1 MGRRGLKSGSRK
13 IFTLGG
19 WQRAQPGVS
28 LPEHPLMLG
37 NLIGPEIK
45 ELIEERNFTA
55 LRAAF
60 AEWVPADIAECLTE
74 LPEEEQAVVFRLLPH
89 GKATEVFEYLEPE
102 AQEKVLKAM
111 GHIDAA
117 RILNDMS
124 PDDRTALLEELPGA
138 AVAQML
144 QLLSPD
150 EKAVAQSLLNYPDG
164 SVGRLMTPEFVTVR
178 EDWTIAQVLDHVR
191 EFGRDSETLNV
202 IYVTEER
209 GRLIDDV
216 RIREFLIR
224 PVTTR
229 VSEFRDHQFVAL
241 KATDEASAAYELFK
255 KYDRTILPVIDSEDK
270 LLGIVTVD
278 DILDIQEE
286 VTTEE
291 MQKMGGMEALDE
303 PYTSIAMHR
312 MVKKRATW
320 LIILFLSEMLTATA
334 MQGYNDEI
342 EKATVL
348 AMFLPL
354 IMSSGGNSGSQATTL
369 IIRAMGVGEV
379 RLRDWFRIMRKEVV
393 AGLSLGVIL
402 GIIGFFRIS
411 LWQYLH
417 IFDYGKFHWFIAA
430 TVGASLIGVVMWGS
444 VAGAMLPFILRRCGL
459 DPAVSSAPFVA
470 TLVDVT
476 GLLIYF
482 NVARVILHGTLL

>member
-1 MGRRGLKSGSRK
+1 
-13 IFTLGG
+13 
-19 WQRAQPGVS
+19 
-28 LPEHPLMLG
+28 MLG

-45 ELIEERNFTA
+45 ELIEERSFAA
-55 LRAAF
+55 LREAF
-60 AEWVPADIAECLTE
+60 TDWAPADVAECLTE
-74 LPEEEQAVVFRLLPH
+74 LPEDEQAVVFRLLPH
-89 GKATEVFEYLEPE
+89 VQATAVFEYLELE
-102 AQEKVLKAM
+102 AQETVLKAM
-111 GHIDAA
+111 GQADAA

-138 AVAQML
+138 AVVQL
-144 QLLSPD
+144 IHLLSPE
-150 EKAVAQSLLNYPDG
+150 EKAVAQALLNYPEG
-164 SVGRLMTPEFVTVR
+164 TVGRLMTPDFVTVR
-178 EDWTIAQVLDHVR
+178 EEWTIAEVLEHVR

-202 IYVTEER
+202 IYVTDER
-209 GRLIDDV
+209 GTLIDDV

-224 PVTTR
+224 PTTTL
-229 VSEFRDHQFVAL
+229 VSEVRDHQFVAL
-241 KATDEASAAYELFK
+241 RATDKGAAAYDLFK
-255 KYDRTILPVIDSEDK
+255 KYDRSILPVIDSEEK

-303 PYTSIAMHR
+303 PYTTISLLR
-312 MVKKRATW
+312 MIKKRATW
-320 LIILFLSEMLTATA
+320 LVILFLSEMLTATA
-334 MQGYNDEI
+334 MQSNEEKI
-342 EKATVL
+342 EKAAIL
-348 AMFLPL
+348 AVFLPL

-379 RLRDWFRIMRKEVV
+379 RLRDWFQVMRKEVSS
-393 AGLSLGVIL
+393 GFFLGVIL
-402 GIIGFFRIS
+402 GIIGFLRIS

-417 IFDYGKFHWFIAA
+417 IFDYGRYHWLIAL
-430 TVGASLIGVVMWGS
+430 TVGVALIGVVMWGS
-444 VAGAMLPFILRRCGL
+444 IMGAMLPFILRRCGL

-482 NVARVILHGTLL
+482 NVARIILHGTLL

>member
-1 MGRRGLKSGSRK
+1 
-13 IFTLGG
+13 
-19 WQRAQPGVS
+19 
-28 LPEHPLMLG
+28 MLG

-45 ELIEERNFTA
+45 ELIEERNFAA
-55 LRAAF
+55 LREAF
-60 AEWVPADIAECLTE
+60 SDWAPADIGECLTE
-74 LPEEEQAVVFRLLPH
+74 IPEDEQAIVFRLLPH
-89 GKATEVFEYLEPE
+89 AMATEVFEYLDTE
-102 AQEKVLKAM
+102 AQEKILKAM
-111 GHIDAA
+111 GHIEAA

-144 QLLSPD
+144 QLLSPE

-164 SVGRLMTPEFVTVR
+164 TVGRLMTPEFVTVR
-178 EDWTIAQVLDHVR
+178 ESWTIAQVLDHVR

-202 IYVTEER
+202 IYVTDDH

-224 PVTTR
+224 PTTTL

-241 KATDEASAAYELFK
+241 RATDQASAAYDLFK
-255 KYDRTILPVIDSEDK
+255 KYDRAILPVIDSEEK
-270 LLGIVTVD
+270 LLGMVTVD

-303 PYTSIAMHR
+303 PYTTIALPR
-312 MVKKRATW
+312 MIKKRATW

-334 MQGYNDEI
+334 MQNYNEEI
-342 EKATVL
+342 AKATVL

-379 RLRDWFRIMRKEVV
+379 RLRDWFRIMRKELL

-402 GIIGFFRIS
+402 GLIGFFRIS
-411 LWQYLH
+411 LWQFLH
-417 IFDYGKFHWFIAA
+417 IFDYGQYHWVIAL
-430 TVGASLIGVVMWGS
+430 TVGVSLIGVVMWGS
-444 VAGAMLPFILRRCGL
+444 VTGAMLPFVLRRFGL

>member
-1 MGRRGLKSGSRK
+1 
-13 IFTLGG
+13 
-19 WQRAQPGVS
+19 
-28 LPEHPLMLG
+28 MLG

-45 ELIEERNFTA
+45 ELIEERNFAA
-55 LRAAF
+55 LREAF
-60 AEWVPADIAECLTE
+60 IDWNPADVAECLTE

-89 GKATEVFEYLEPE
+89 AQATEVFEYLEPA
-102 AQEKVLKAM
+102 AQEKILKAM

-164 SVGRLMTPEFVTVR
+164 TVGRLMTPELVTVR
-178 EDWTIAQVLDHVR
+178 EEWTIAQVLEHVR

-202 IYVTEER
+202 IYVTDER

-224 PVTTR
+224 PVTTK

-241 KATDEASAAYELFK
+241 KATDEASTAIELFK
-255 KYDRTILPVIDSEDK
+255 KYDRAILPVVDSEEK
-270 LLGIVTVD
+270 LLGMVTVD

-303 PYTSIAMHR
+303 PYTTIAMHR

-379 RLRDWFRIMRKEVV
+379 RLRDWFRIMRKELA

-411 LWQYLH
+411 LWQSLH
-417 IFDYGKFHWFIAA
+417 IFDYGQFHWFIAA
-430 TVGASLIGVVMWGS
+430 TVGLSLIGVVMWGS
-444 VAGAMLPFILRRCGL
+444 VAGAMLPFVLRRCGL

-482 NVARVILHGTLL
+482 NVARIVLKGTLL

>member
-1 MGRRGLKSGSRK
+1 
-13 IFTLGG
+13 
-19 WQRAQPGVS
+19 
-28 LPEHPLMLG
+28 MLG

-45 ELIEERNFTA
+45 ELIEERNFAA
-55 LRAAF
+55 LREAF
-60 AEWVPADIAECLTE
+60 RDWNPADVAECLTE
-74 LPEEEQAVVFRLLPH
+74 LPEEEQAVIFRLLPH
-89 GKATEVFEYLEPE
+89 AQATEVFEYLELE
-102 AQEKVLKAM
+102 AQEKILKAM

-124 PDDRTALLEELPGA
+124 PDDRTALLEELPGS

-144 QLLSPD
+144 QLLSPE

-164 SVGRLMTPEFVTVR
+164 TVGRLMTPEFVTVR
-178 EDWTIAQVLDHVR
+178 EEWTIAQVLDHVR

-202 IYVTEER
+202 IYVTDER

-224 PVTTR
+224 PTTTK
-229 VSEFRDHQFVAL
+229 VSEFRDHQFVVL
-241 KATDEASAAYELFK
+241 RATDEASAAIDLFK
-255 KYDRTILPVIDSEDK
+255 KYDRAILPVVDSEEK

-303 PYTSIAMHR
+303 PYTTIALHR
-312 MVKKRATW
+312 MIKKRATW

-334 MQGYNDEI
+334 MQNYNDEI
-342 EKATVL
+342 SKATVL

-369 IIRAMGVGEV
+369 IIRAMAVGEV
-379 RLRDWFRIMRKEVV
+379 KLRDWFRVMRKEL
-393 AGLSLGVIL
+393 ASGLFLGIILGVI
-402 GIIGFFRIS
+402 GFARIS

-417 IFDYGKFHWFIAA
+417 IFDYGEHHWLIAI
-430 TVGASLIGVVMWGS
+430 TVGVALIGVVLWGS
-444 VAGAMLPFILRRCGL
+444 VSGAMLPFILRRCGL
-459 DPAVSSAPFVA
+459 DPAASSAPFVA

-482 NVARVILHGTLL
+482 NVALLILRGTLL